1 MKKFTVR
8 ILASCMVL
16 CMLLSMFG
24 CGGEQENN
32 PGDTDNPNNT
42 ENTSQENEGGTES
55 VSFPLE
61 EPVTFT
67 FMIQGTESTSFR
79 DDIEN
84 NGLWQ
89 ELKERTNVNIEFQFL
104 GDTPSEQLT
113 LLLSGG
119 NYGDV
124 LWGGPILSSVEAS
137 KYIASGKLVDL
148 TSYINEEL
156 MPNLCADIAEN
167 PAIMNMITGYDGKV
181 YTLPKITGLEGNYLE
196 SPIWINKAWLDE
208 LGLEIPTTLDEFTNV
223 LRAFSTQDPNGNGL
237 PDEIPYICSTASTY
251 MHTEALLGMWGIA
264 TKDGVNDSYV
274 QVKDGKVTFVPVTE
288 EYKEAIKYLQS
299 LYTEGLMWSECFT
312 ANESTL
318 NAKLTSETCVVG
330 CFTSPTPAETEYQD
344 DYVCIYPPKV
354 EGYEPCWYYHPGVNG
369 SKNQFFVMDKCQ
381 NLPVLMAWVDQLYD
395 LDTALRY
402 DNGDVGDGRME
413 MTEDGKYQV
422 LELDMLTTATLNN
435 EKPALYAL
443 MGNSIRS
450 ITKSDYETKISL
462 SEREKMLQNNYSIYQ
477 DIITDEIWPRPYYSA
492 AESYNADVY
501 FTDIDYQIRT
511 NRSLW
516 ITGRS
521 DIDADWDGFVEKIES
536 LNLEEYLQILQ
547 NAYDAYLQGQ

>member
-1 MKKFTVR
+1 MKKLTVR
-8 ILASCMVL
+8 ILSSCMVL
-16 CMLLSMFG
+16 CMFLSMLG
-24 CGGEQENN
+24 CGGGEEKD
-32 PGDTDNPNNT
+32 PGNT
-42 ENTSQENEGGTES
+42 EEPNQTEDQEGENETES

-67 FMIQGTESTSFR
+67 FMVEGTESTSFR

-89 ELKERTNVNIEFQFL
+89 DLKERTNVNIEFQFL

-113 LLLSGG
+113 LLLSSG

-148 TSYINEEL
+148 TGYINEEM

-223 LRAFSTQDPNGNGL
+223 LRAFSTRDPNGNGL
-237 PDEIPYICSTASTY
+237 PDEIPYICCTANTH

-274 QVKDGKVTFVPVTE
+274 QVKDGKVIFVPVTE
-288 EYKEAIKYLQS
+288 EYKEGIKYLQN

-330 CFTSPTPAETEYQD
+330 CFTAPTPAETAYQD

-369 SKNQFFVMDKCQ
+369 SKNQFFAMDKCQ

-422 LELDMLTTATLNN
+422 LELDMLTSATLNK
-435 EKPALYAL
+435 EKPALYTL

-462 SEREKMLQNNYSIYQ
+462 SEREKTLQNNYSIYQ

-521 DIDADWDGFVEKIES
+521 DIEADWDGFVEKIES